1 MTQPPR
7 HWQTLQARGT
17 SAPGGHE
24 RHEEDGRMA
33 RPVLWSEEGV
43 GEAFKDDEVGAG
55 HPRMNSWSA
64 GQAVDAKGNVAGMPQ
79 FQEMKKAG

>member
-1 MTQPPR
+1 
-7 HWQTLQARGT
+7 
-17 SAPGGHE
+17 
-24 RHEEDGRMA
+24 MA
-33 RPVLWSEEGV
+33 RPVVWSEEGA
-43 GEAFKDDEVGAG
+43 GEAFKDDKVGAG

>member
-1 MTQPPR
+1 
-7 HWQTLQARGT
+7 
-17 SAPGGHE
+17 
-24 RHEEDGRMA
+24 MA
-33 RPVLWSEEGV
+33 WPVLWSEEGV

-64 GQAVDAKGNVAGMPQ
+64 KQAVDAKGNVVGRSSTCKSRGLPQ